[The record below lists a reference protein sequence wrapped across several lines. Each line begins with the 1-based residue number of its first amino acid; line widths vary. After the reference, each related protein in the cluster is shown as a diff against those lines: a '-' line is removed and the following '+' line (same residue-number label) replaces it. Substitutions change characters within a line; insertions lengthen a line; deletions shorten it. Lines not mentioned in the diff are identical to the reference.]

1 MHFYDEYV
9 IIGLSERMVQ
19 TMPLIKLKKD
29 SKLVK
34 DKNGRQAYR
43 VRVNFVD
50 VNGKKKQVER
60 MAYGF
65 AEASLLEQQLI
76 IEYKEKKQTVIPRM
90 TVQQLCDEYEKYHA
104 TETRKTSHDSVM
116 KTLRLRVMPILGS
129 CKLDK
134 LSQPMLANWKIEI
147 DKQDISFKTKQNA
160 YKTLSALLNYA
171 VKMDYLPKN
180 PLTALGNFK
189 DSTVIDKPAEKLH
202 YYTPEQF
209 CKFIQEAEKHTETI
223 ADWGFFVFFNIAFYT
238 GARKGEI
245 NALKWSDIDGNI
257 MHIRRSIAQKLKGG
271 DVESPPKNK
280 SSYRDLQIPTPLMEI
295 LNKHKERQR
304 AATHL
309 FTEDFRVCGGEQPLR
324 DTSIEN
330 HNKAFAKAAGLPHIR
345 IHDYRHTHAS
355 VLVNE
360 GINIQEIARRL
371 GHTNVQMTW
380 NTYSH
385 LYPREEERAVEILN
399 RIIKK

>member
-1 MHFYDEYV
+1 
-9 IIGLSERMVQ
+9 
-19 TMPLIKLKKD
+19 
-29 SKLVK
+29 
-34 DKNGRQAYR
+34 
-43 VRVNFVD
+43 
-50 VNGKKKQVER
+50 
-60 MAYGF
+60 
-65 AEASLLEQQLI
+65 
-76 IEYKEKKQTVIPRM
+76 M
-90 TVQQLCDEYEKYHA
+90 TIQQLCDEYEKYHA

-116 KTLRLRVMPILGS
+116 KTLRLRVLPILGS
-129 CKLDK
+129 CKFDK

-180 PLTALGNFK
+180 PLIALGNFK
-189 DSTVIDKPAEKLH
+189 DLTVIDKPAEKLH
-202 YYTPEQF
+202 YYTSEQF
-209 CKFIQEAEKHTETI
+209 CKFIREAEKHTDTI
-223 ADWGFFVFFNIAFYT
+223 TDWGYYVFFNIAFYT

-257 MHIRRSIAQKLKGG
+257 MHIRRSIAKKLKGG

-280 SSYRDLQIPTPLMEI
+280 SSYRDLQIPVPLMEI
-295 LNKHKERQR
+295 LNEHKERQR
-304 AATHL
+304 AATRL
-309 FTEDFRVCGGEQPLR
+309 FTENFRVCGGEQPLR